1 MGRVLRPGAVLLAL
15 VLALAGLPRPAAART
30 IEPPAAGTAAPAPA
44 AISAGQPRL
53 LVKFASTATPAERER
68 AIGSVGGTVD
78 RVLDALGVT
87 RIAVPLVATEDAT
100 GLAALKLARD
110 PAVVSVEPDS
120 TGAVQFA
127 PNDAYWLTD
136 PSFGIGQWG
145 LRAAQVD
152 KAWDV
157 VRGAPIIT
165 VAVIDTGI
173 DPNHPDLAGVSLPG
187 VTFVSSPDPSC
198 APGSVIDDNGHGTH
212 VAGVI
217 AANGNNGQRIAGVAF
232 GVRILPIKAL
242 DCTASGLLS
251 DVASVVT
258 YSTDHGAP
266 LINISLGSSSAQSTL
281 QDAIRYAIPHNVL
294 VVAAPG
300 NCGVTSPPCPSVT
313 HPQYPGA
320 FPETLAVAATD
331 QGDTHASF

>member
-30 IEPPAAGTAAPAPA
+30 IEPLAGGAAAPASA

-53 LVKFASTATPAERER
+53 LVKFAATATPAERER
-68 AIGSVGGTVD
+68 AIASVGGTVD
-78 RVLDALGVT
+78 RILDAVGVT
-87 RIAVPLVATEDAT
+87 RIAVPLAATEDPT
-100 GLAALKLARD
+100 GLPALQLARD

-173 DPNHPDLAGVSLPG
+173 DPNHPDLAGVALPG

-198 APGSVIDDNGHGTH
+198 PPASVIDHNRHRPH
-212 VAGVI
+212 PAALI
-217 AANGNNGQRIAGVAF
+217 AANRN
-232 GVRILPIKAL
+232 
-242 DCTASGLLS
+242 
-251 DVASVVT
+251 
-258 YSTDHGAP
+258 
-266 LINISLGSSSAQSTL
+266 
-281 QDAIRYAIPHNVL
+281 
-294 VVAAPG
+294 
-300 NCGVTSPPCPSVT
+300 
-313 HPQYPGA
+313 
-320 FPETLAVAATD
+320 
-331 QGDTHASF
+331 